1 MSELRPGAWLVDAVV
16 DRGLLPDPLLRRVIR
31 RLLRQRHAAITR
43 GSVEDRGQR
52 QRELL
57 AALSAAPVAVD
68 TDQANEQHYEV
79 PTALFELLL
88 GPRLKYS
95 SAWWPPG
102 VTTLAQAEEAMLA
115 LTCDRAQLADGQDV
129 LELGCG
135 WGSLSLWMA
144 ERYPRSHITAVS
156 NSATQRAHIE
166 RQAARQGLGNL
177 TVLTADVNRLGTGA
191 GADGADGV
199 HAELVHDAAFD
210 RVVSVEM
217 FEHVRN
223 HRVLTERIA
232 RWLRPGGKLFVHVFA
247 HHTDG
252 YPFETG
258 GDADWMARHFFTGG
272 LMPSHDLLLLSV
284 HELSIEDRWAV
295 SGLHYAR
302 TLRAWLDQLDAH
314 RDRVVEVFAEHGG
327 PVPPLASFHRW
338 RVFTIACE
346 ELFRAA
352 GGDRWHVSHYR
363 FVRPSQG
370 PRRPATGGPRA

>member
-1 MSELRPGAWLVDAVV
+1 VRAPSLAARAVDAVV
-16 DRGLLPDPLLRRVIR
+16 DHGLLPDPVLRRVIR
-31 RLLRQRHAAITR
+31 RLLQQRHEAITR
-43 GSVEDRGQR
+43 GSVEERGQR

-57 AALSAAPVAVD
+57 AALAAAEVAVD
-68 TDQANEQHYEV
+68 TEVANEQHYEV
-79 PTALFELLL
+79 PTELFELML

-102 VTTLAQAEEAMLA
+102 VTTLAEAEEAMLA
-115 LTCDRAQLADGQDV
+115 LTCDRAELADGQDV

-144 ERYPRSHITAVS
+144 ERYPRSRITAVS
-156 NSATQRAHIE
+156 NSATQREYIDK
-166 RQAARQGLGNL
+166 QAALRGLDNL
-177 TVLTADVNRLGTGA
+177 TVLTCDVNRLGTGA
-191 GADGADGV
+191 GAAGAAGTYADV
-199 HAELVHDAAFD
+199 VHDAAFD

-223 HRVLTERIA
+223 HRRLTERIA

-247 HHTDG
+247 HTSDA

-284 HELSIEDRWAV
+284 RDLAIEDRWVV
-295 SGLHYAR
+295 SGTHYAR
-302 TLRAWLDQLDAH
+302 TLRAWLDRLDAD
-314 RDRVVEVFAEHGG
+314 RDRILQLLADSAG
-327 PVPPLASFHRW
+327 PVAPSASFHRW

-346 ELFRAA
+346 ELFAA
-352 GGDRWHVSHYR
+352 DGGDRWHVSHYR
-363 FVRPSQG
+363 FVRGS
-370 PRRPATGGPRA
+370 

>member
-1 MSELRPGAWLVDAVV
+1 MSGVRPAARAVDAVI
-16 DRGLLPDPLLRRVIR
+16 DRGWLPDPLLRRVIR

-57 AALSAAPVAVD
+57 AALAAAPVAID

-79 PTALFELLL
+79 PTELFELML

-95 SAWWPPG
+95 SAWWPLG
-102 VTTLAQAEEAMLA
+102 VASLAAAEEAMLA
-115 LTCDRAQLADGQDV
+115 LTCDRAELDDGQDV

-144 ERYPRSHITAVS
+144 ERYPRSRITAVS
-156 NSATQRAHIE
+156 NSASQREHIE
-166 RQAARQGLGNL
+166 QQAARRGLENL
-177 TVLTADVNRLGTGA
+177 TVLTCDVNRLGAGA
-191 GADGADGV
+191 GADGGPGAYAD
-199 HAELVHDAAFD
+199 LVHDAAFD

-247 HHTDG
+247 HRTDA

-284 HELSIEDRWAV
+284 RDLAVEDRWVV
-295 SGLHYAR
+295 SGTHYAR
-302 TLRAWLDQLDAH
+302 TLRAWLDRLDAH
-314 RDRVVEVFAEHGG
+314 RDRVLQLFADTPG
-327 PVPPLASFHRW
+327 PVAPVASFHRW

-346 ELFRAA
+346 ELFAA
-352 GGDRWHVSHYR
+352 DGGDRWHVSHYR
-363 FVRPSQG
+363 FVR
-370 PRRPATGGPRA
+370 AA

>member
-1 MSELRPGAWLVDAVV
+1 MSTVRPAARVVDAVI

-31 RLLRQRHAAITR
+31 RLLRQRHEAITR
-43 GSVEDRGQR
+43 GSVEERGQR
-52 QRELL
+52 QRELS
-57 AALSAAPVAVD
+57 AALAAAPVAID
-68 TDQANEQHYEV
+68 TEQANEQHYEV
-79 PTALFELLL
+79 PTELFELML

-102 VTTLAQAEEAMLA
+102 VASLAEAEEAMLG
-115 LTCDRAQLADGQDV
+115 LTCDRAELDDGQDV

-144 ERYPRSHITAVS
+144 EHYPRSRITAVS
-156 NSATQRAHIE
+156 NSATQREHIE
-166 RQAARQGLGNL
+166 RQAALRGLDNL
-177 TVLTADVNRLGTGA
+177 TVLTCDVNRLGTGA
-191 GADGADGV
+191 GAGGGAGA
-199 HAELVHDAAFD
+199 HADLVHDAAFD

-247 HHTDG
+247 HRSDA
-252 YPFETG
+252 YAFETG

-284 HELSIEDRWAV
+284 RDLAVEDRWAV
-295 SGLHYAR
+295 SGTHYAR
-302 TLRAWLDQLDAH
+302 TLRAWLDLLDAH
-314 RDRVVEVFAEHGG
+314 RDRVLELFADTAS
-327 PVPPLASFHRW
+327 PVTPLASFHRW

-346 ELFRAA
+346 ELFAA
-352 GGDRWHVSHYR
+352 DGGDRWHVSHYR
-363 FVRPSQG
+363 FVRP
-370 PRRPATGGPRA
+370 A